1 MWVLQDS
8 NYVSEFMPTTDSTFE
23 TGADRAPRNSY
34 ERRNAKASKPGS
46 NDKAE
51 GFTELPNVDPQS
63 QRRNGSTVSRIA
75 SAASAPHR
83 LLLRLIFGAAD
94 RIENLLPK
102 K

>member
-1 MWVLQDS
+1 LQDP
-8 NYVSEFMPTTDSTFE
+8 NYVSEFLPSTDSPFE
-23 TGADRAPRNSY
+23 AGSDSAPKN
-34 ERRNAKASKPGS
+34 ENGRRTAKNAKTAANAKT
-46 NDKAE
+46 E
-51 GFTELPNVDPQS
+51 GFSELQPIDTNQKRSVAS
-63 QRRNGSTVSRIA
+63 SAISMIG